1 MELINQFINNPQ
13 ASFDPLNFIGI
24 LATVVVSVYI
34 FRSETSIS
42 FTRERHEKLIFPLFD
57 VLEPILYQKPDPEIL
72 SKALEIIE
80 KNKSLADG
88 KLLSAYYY
96 CKKNPNSENFKSLC
110 SYIDKAYDKSCRRL
124 QLKTRTLEYRINR
137 NQYKSKLFFVY
148 FAGIWFLILVFA
160 LISSL
165 IILTLLF
172 TAGKLFYD
180 SVNETTQMIFTIL
193 GIVSA
198 FGLVK
203 ILEKRL

>member
-1 MELINQFINNPQ
+1 MESIMQFINNPQ

-42 FTRERHEKLIFPLFD
+42 FTKERHEKLIFPLFD
-57 VLEPILYQKPDPEIL
+57 ILEPVLFQKPDTEVL

-88 KLLSAYYY
+88 KLLSVYYY
-96 CKKNPNSENFKSLC
+96 CTVNPSVDNFNSLC

-137 NQYKSKLFFVY
+137 KQYKNKFFLAFY
-148 FAGIWFLILVFA
+148 LIMMASIFAFMLITM
-160 LISSL
+160 L
-165 IILTLLF
+165 IILAMLIA
-172 TAGKLFYD
+172 AGQFFLN
-180 SVNETTQMIFTIL
+180 SVNETNRMIFSLL
-193 GIVSA
+193 GLLCL
-198 FGLVK
+198 FGLTK
-203 ILEKRL
+203 IFEKSL